1 MNFKPGDK
9 VKCLADWVP
18 NFYANDIHTVE
29 YIEDT
34 YVHLVGVRG
43 DYFPSRFIKF
53 TPHSIY
59 DELKQILESA

>member
-1 MNFKPGDK
+1 MNFKPGDE
-9 VKCLADWVP
+9 VKCLIDWVP

-34 YVHLVGVRG
+34 YIHLVGVRG
-43 DYFPSRFIKF
+43 GYFPSRFKL
-53 TPHSIY
+53 TSYSIY